1 MFNIITVEQNFRDFS
16 GFAFWLYLTN
26 WQKQCWW
33 IYSNTISI
41 LLVIGKTDGKE
52 SFRNLYSTSTKVGVF
67 IKRTLHTPSDPP
79 QKLNISSTTKTRRTT
94 TTIKKKNNII
104 NNNKLPTNA
113 DWRSTTTT
121 TSAGASTTT
130 RKTNGQQ
137 NNNNNAIDGD
147 PKKQE
152 TTTTN
157 ANK

>member
-1 MFNIITVEQNFRDFS
+1 MSNTTDCLVGVVTICVNIERYHFYFYCMFNIITVEQNFRDFS

-104 NNNKLPTNA
+104 NNN
-113 DWRSTTTT
+113 
-121 TSAGASTTT
+121 
-130 RKTNGQQ
+130 
-137 NNNNNAIDGD
+137 NNNNNKYISAITVRFR
-147 PKKQE
+147 KNFEK
-152 TTTTN
+152 
-157 ANK
+157 